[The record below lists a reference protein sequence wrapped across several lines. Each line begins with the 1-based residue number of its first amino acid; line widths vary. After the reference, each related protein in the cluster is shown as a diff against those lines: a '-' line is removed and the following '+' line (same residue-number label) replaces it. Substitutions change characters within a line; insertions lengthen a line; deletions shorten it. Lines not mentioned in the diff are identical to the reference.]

1 MPRVLFLN
9 PFHGG
14 SHRAFAEGW
23 AKHSRHEF
31 TLQTLPARFWK
42 WRMRGAALH
51 FARKVADPR
60 SYDALVVTDLMSLS
74 DLKALWGEA
83 CPPALAYFH
92 ENQLSYPLP
101 PGEAID
107 YQFGFTDITTCLA
120 ARRVLFNS
128 RFQHDAF
135 FERLPG
141 FLGMMPEFQ
150 PRWAI
155 EAIRAR
161 ASVLHPG
168 VDFGAGPGAPAPRA
182 DDQNAHHERRSQN
195 AHHGGA
201 PEPPERREG
210 APLVIWNHRWE
221 FDKNPA
227 AFFAALDG
235 CLARGREFRLALLG
249 ENFQVVPKEFE
260 AARDR
265 YGARVVHYGYVESR
279 TDYLDWLRR
288 GDIVVS
294 TADQENFGMAVV
306 EAIASGCLPLLPRR
320 LAYPEVLPEEFHA
333 ACLYSDAADLGAR
346 LEALL
351 KGGARGAAADRLRG
365 ALAAAMRRHDW
376 ARATVPFDRE
386 IDLLLTS
393 PDAIR

>member
-1 MPRVLFLN
+1 VARVLFLN

-23 AKHSRHEF
+23 AKHSRHDF
-31 TLQTLPARFWK
+31 DLVTLPARFWK

-51 FARKVADPR
+51 FARKVADP
-60 SYDALVVTDLMSLS
+60 SAYDALVVTDLMSLS
-74 DLKALWGEA
+74 DLRALWGEA

-128 RFQHDAF
+128 RFQQDEF
-135 FERLPG
+135 FDRLPG

-150 PRWAI
+150 PRWVI
-155 EAIRAR
+155 EAIRSR
-161 ASVLHPG
+161 ASALHPG
-168 VDFGAGPGAPAPRA
+168 IDFGEGGPEAGP
-182 DDQNAHHERRSQN
+182 
-195 AHHGGA
+195 
-201 PEPPERREG
+201 REAG

-227 AFFAALDG
+227 AFFAALDAA
-235 CLARGREFRLALLG
+235 LLRGLDFRLALLG

-260 AARDR
+260 AARAR
-265 YGARVVHYGYVESR
+265 YGNRIVQYGHVEDR
-279 TDYLDWLRR
+279 PAYLDWLKR

-294 TADQENFGMAVV
+294 TAAQENFGMAVV
-306 EAIASGCLPLLPRR
+306 EAMAFGCLPLLPRR
-320 LAYPEVLPEEFHA
+320 LAYPEIVPAALHD
-333 ACLYSDAADLGAR
+333 ACLYDDEHDLADR
-346 LEALL
+346 LAGLL
-351 KGGARGAAADRLRG
+351 AGGARGDEAGRMRRELT
-365 ALAAAMRRHDW
+365 LAMRRHDW
-376 ARATVPFDRE
+376 ARAVVPFDRE
-386 IDLLLTS
+386 IDVLRTGS
-393 PDAIR
+393 

>member
-1 MPRVLFLN
+1 VPRVLFLN

-23 AKHSRHEF
+23 AKHSRHEL

-60 SYDALVVTDLMSLS
+60 AYDALVVTDLMSLS
-74 DLKALWGEA
+74 DLKALWGAA

-107 YQFGFTDITTCLA
+107 YQFGFTDLTTCLA

-161 ASVLHPG
+161 AGVLHPG
-168 VDFGAGPGAPAPRA
+168 VDLGPAP
-182 DDQNAHHERRSQN
+182 DDPEAGAENAHHERPSEGDKDAHHERRS
-195 AHHGGA
+195 
-201 PEPPERREG
+201 EG

-227 AFFAALDG
+227 AFFAALDTA
-235 CLARGREFRLALLG
+235 LAHGRDFRLALLG

-279 TDYLDWLRR
+279 ADYLAWLRR

-320 LAYPEVLPEEFHA
+320 LAYPEVVPEEFHA

-351 KGGARGAAADRLRG
+351 AGGARGAAADRLRG

-386 IDLLLTS
+386 IDLLLT
-393 PDAIR
+393 PPGAIR

>member
-1 MPRVLFLN
+1 MGGEAGGDRAGQRARVLFLN

-23 AKHSRHEF
+23 AKHSRHEL

-51 FARKVADPR
+51 FARKVTDP
-60 SYDALVVTDLMSLS
+60 SAYDALVVTDLMSLS

-161 ASVLHPG
+161 AGVLHPG
-168 VDFGAGPGAPAPRA
+168 VDFGPGPGAPAPR
-182 DDQNAHHERRSQN
+182 
-195 AHHGGA
+195 GGDA
-201 PEPPERREG
+201 G
-210 APLVIWNHRWE
+210 APLIIWNHRWE

-227 AFFAALDG
+227 AFFAALDAA
-235 CLARGREFRLALLG
+235 LARGRDFRLALLG
-249 ENFQVVPKEFE
+249 ENFQVVPREFE

-279 TDYLDWLRR
+279 AAYLDWLRR
-288 GDIVVS
+288 GDLVVS

-320 LAYPEVLPEEFHA
+320 LAYPEVLPEAFHP
-333 ACLYSDAADLGAR
+333 ACLYADAADLSAR
-346 LEALL
+346 LEARLG
-351 KGGARGAAADRLRG
+351 GGARGEAADRLRA

-376 ARATVPFDRE
+376 GRATVPFDRA

-393 PDAIR
+393 PEAIIR

>member
-1 MPRVLFLN
+1 MGGGARVLFLN

-14 SHRAFAEGW
+14 SHQAFAEGW
-23 AKHSRHEF
+23 AKRSRHAF
-31 TLQTLPARFWK
+31 DLVTLPARFWK

-51 FARKVADPR
+51 FARKVADPAA
-60 SYDALVVTDLMSLS
+60 YDALVVTDLMSLS
-74 DLKALWGEA
+74 DLRALWGEA

-128 RFQHDAF
+128 RFQQDEF
-135 FERLPG
+135 FDRLPG

-150 PRWAI
+150 PRWVI
-155 EAIRAR
+155 EAIRSR

-168 VDFGAGPGAPAPRA
+168 IDFGDGPDSRAAEPAGRH
-182 DDQNAHHERRSQN
+182 DRSRRD
-195 AHHGGA
+195 
-201 PEPPERREG
+201 EG

-221 FDKNPA
+221 FDKNPS
-227 AFFAALDG
+227 AFFAALDAA
-235 CLARGREFRLALLG
+235 LLRGRDFRLALLG

-265 YGARVVHYGYVESR
+265 YGDRIVQYGHVEDR
-279 TDYLDWLRR
+279 AAYLDWLKC

-294 TADQENFGMAVV
+294 TATQENFGMAVV
-306 EAIASGCLPLLPRR
+306 EAMAFGCLPLLPCR
-320 LAYPEVLPEEFHA
+320 LAYPEIVPEALHG
-333 ACLYSDAADLGAR
+333 ACLYDDERDL
-346 LEALL
+346 
-351 KGGARGAAADRLRG
+351 ADRLADLLAGGVRG
-365 ALAAAMRRHDW
+365 EKADSIRAELAVAMRRHDW
-376 ARATVPFDRE
+376 ERAVVPFDRE
-386 IDLLLTS
+386 IDLLLTA
-393 PDAIR
+393 P